1 MCRAWVS
8 MDLWSQLWGRS
19 GQTGDGTLL
28 KVLCDSQGSGA
39 CEPVMVAVTEV
50 QGHMLSCCTEV

>member
-1 MCRAWVS
+1 

-50 QGHMLSCCTEV
+50 QGHMLS